1 MKIILMRHGK
11 PALENGRALFARDMT
26 HWIASYDLAEIGE
39 EMATSQAI
47 AAVRDIGLAAT
58 STAPRALTS
67 LAALDLAPTIK
78 DAVFCEAAL
87 PVVRVP
93 LLRLSPFAWAF
104 VFRLL
109 WLCGL
114 AKDTESYAQ
123 ARQRSR
129 QAADTLAALAE
140 RNGGERIAAGT
151 RLHESIDRQTPAT
164 PRLGRRRQ
172 QRQWLLELCRLRK
185 IAGK

>member
-140 RNGGERIAAGT
+140 RNGENVLLLGHGFMNRLIAKH
-151 RLHESIDRQTPAT
+151 L
-164 PRLGRRRQ
+164 RRQ
-172 QRQWLLELCRLRK
+172 GWAEG
-185 IAGK
+185 ANSGSGYWSFAV